1 MYARCAKTRDNLL
14 KANLLPC
21 IIKLLSSRDRQ
32 TRITASNTVI
42 SLCKDSNFATKIV
55 DANCLAELQKVNL
68 DPHLK
73 SNASRCCFETILDF
87 HLPAKLALLGIL
99 YQSDHIPSK
108 QLQNFPFFSIC
119 FLAGFYH
126 TGIVAPDAL
135 FSPLEALENEK
146 INDKRPTL
154 LINFE
159 NNEDSVKE
167 MDDEPSQM
175 DSLVTPDRFET
186 AVD

>member
-1 MYARCAKTRDNLL
+1 MKTITLYARCAKTRDNLL

-21 IIKLLSSRDRQ
+21 IVKLLSSRDRQ

-42 SLCKDSNFATKIV
+42 SLSKDSNFATKIV

-108 QLQNFPFFSIC
+108 DCEKTKFSIIYLSW
-119 FLAGFYH
+119 FLSH
-126 TGIVAPDAL
+126 WNRC
-135 FSPLEALENEK
+135 S
-146 INDKRPTL
+146 RC
-154 LINFE
+154 LIRTTRSFG
-159 NNEDSVKE
+159 K
-167 MDDEPSQM
+167 
-175 DSLVTPDRFET
+175 
-186 AVD
+186 